1 MDRALL
7 LFAHGSRDPSWAAPL
22 HSLKEILQA
31 RLPGQRIELAFLELL
46 HPTFDEAAD
55 RIAASHDCVVS
66 VVPLFL
72 APGAHIRGDLPA
84 LISAA
89 RTRHPGLDFRLLPSL
104 GDSPELIE
112 AIAAWIARAQAL
124 E

>member
-1 MDRALL
+1 MDRAIL
-7 LFAHGSRDPSWAAPL
+7 LFAHGSRDPKWAAPF
-22 HSLKEILQA
+22 HRLKEILQA
-31 RLPGQRIELAFLELL
+31 QLPGQRIELSFLERM

-55 RIAASHDCVVS
+55 AIAASHNGVVS

-72 APGAHIRGDLPA
+72 APGGHVRGDLPA

-89 RTRHPGLDFRLLPSL
+89 RARHPRLDFRLLPSL
-104 GDSPELIE
+104 GDSPDVIE
-112 AIAAWIARAQAL
+112 AIAAWIARTQKS

>member
-1 MDRALL
+1 MGQAIL
-7 LFAHGSRDPSWAAPL
+7 LFAHGSRDPNWAAPF
-22 HSLKEILQA
+22 HHLKQILQA
-31 RLPGQRIELAFLELL
+31 KLPGHRIELSFLERM

-55 RIAASHDCVVS
+55 MLAASRVRLVS

-72 APGAHIRGDLPA
+72 APGGHVRADIPA

-89 RTRHPGLDFRLLPSL
+89 RARHPGLDFRLLPSL
-104 GDSPELIE
+104 GDSPDVIE
-112 AIAAWIARAQAL
+112 AIAAWIARMQVS

>member
-1 MDRALL
+1 MDRAVL
-7 LFAHGSRDPSWAAPL
+7 LFAHGSRDPNWAAPFQR
-22 HSLKEILQA
+22 LKKILQD
-31 RLPGQRIELAFLELL
+31 RLPGQRIELSFLELM

-55 RIAASHDCVVS
+55 MIATSHHCVVS

-72 APGAHIRGDLPA
+72 APGGHIRGDLPA

-104 GDSPELIE
+104 GDSAEIIE
-112 AIAAWIARAQAL
+112 AIAVWIAREQDS